1 VKFLIIGLGS
11 MGKRRVRNLQ
21 KLGYDDI
28 IGYDTRKDR
37 REETEKKYRI
47 RTISD
52 LSDGFAKKPDLMIIS
67 TPPDLHLKY
76 ANMAIKKN
84 INFFTEVNLLSQHV
98 VKMKKKVH
106 DKSLIALPSSTMRFH
121 PMVMKLKKLIQSG
134 TIGKVLVIH
143 HHAGQLLS
151 NWHPWEDYR
160 EFFVSKRK
168 TGGSREIIPVEL
180 VWLTYLFSDVKSIIA
195 KADKVSMLDA
205 DIDDVFHMILE
216 FKNKIL
222 CSMAIDVISIPSF
235 RETKIIGEKGTIK
248 CNFNDG
254 LLMINK
260 GTQWKE
266 IKLKMGQAA
275 KGYKRST
282 PPDTLYENEIE
293 NVLAIVK
300 GQKKSR
306 YGFDDELKIL
316 RILDAAELSS
326 KKGKK
331 IILG

>member
-1 VKFLIIGLGS
+1 
-11 MGKRRVRNLQ
+11 MGKRRIRNLQ
-21 KLGYDDI
+21 KLGFYDI
-28 IGYDTRKDR
+28 TGYDTRQDR
-37 REETEKKYRI
+37 REEAEKKYHI
-47 RTISD
+47 RTISV
-52 LSDGFAKKPDLMIIS
+52 LGNGFTDKPDLMIIS

-76 ANMAIKKN
+76 VNIAIKNN
-84 INFFTEVNLLSQHV
+84 IDFFTEVNLLSQHV
-98 VKMKKKVH
+98 VKIRKKING
-106 DKSLIALPSSTMRFH
+106 KSLIALPSSTMRFH
-121 PMVMKLKKLIQSG
+121 PMVIKLKKLIQTG

-168 TGGSREIIPVEL
+168 TSGSREIIPVEL
-180 VWLTYLFSDVKSIIA
+180 VWLTYIFSDVKSIIA

-254 LLMINK
+254 HIMINK
-260 GTQWKE
+260 GNQWKE

-293 NVLAIVK
+293 NVLAVIK
-300 GQKKSR
+300 GQKKPQ

-331 IILG
+331 IILD